1 MAEEIIRVENL
12 SKSFNGVE
20 VLKGISFSIYKG
32 EVVAI
37 IGASGGG
44 KSTLLRCLNLLE
56 NPESGHI
63 LIKGININDKNCDVD
78 KLRTK
83 IGMVFQSF
91 NLFNHLSVLENCII
105 AQVTVLKRPR
115 KEAELIAKANLEKV
129 GLGDRVLFKVPQLS
143 GGQKQR
149 AAIARALCMN
159 PDIMLFDEP
168 TSALDPEMTKEVL
181 AIIKLLASEG
191 MTMVIVTHEMEFA
204 NQVASRIIKVD
215 AGHAEEKQA
224 Q

>member
-1 MAEEIIRVENL
+1 MPEEIIRVENVT
-12 SKSFNGVE
+12 KSFNGIE
-20 VLKGISFSIYKG
+20 VLKDVSFSVYKG

-56 NPESGHI
+56 NPDAGHI
-63 LIKGININDKNCDVD
+63 SIHGIHINDKKYDVD

-91 NLFNHLSVLENCII
+91 NLFNHLNVLENCIL
-105 AQVTVLKRPR
+105 AQVKVLKRKR
-115 KEAELIAKANLEKV
+115 KQAAEIARLNLGKV
-129 GLGDRVLFKVPQLS
+129 GLSDRVMFKVSQLS

-159 PDIMLFDEP
+159 PEIMLFDEP
-168 TSALDPEMTKEVL
+168 TSALDPEMTHEVL
-181 AIIKLLASEG
+181 NTIKLLASEG

-204 NQVASRIIKVD
+204 HQVATRIIKVD
-215 AGHAEEKQA
+215 AGRVKENE
-224 Q
+224 

>member
-1 MAEEIIRVENL
+1 MAEEIIRVENIT
-12 SKSFNGVE
+12 KSFNGVE
-20 VLKGISFSIYKG
+20 VLKDVSFSIYKG

-56 NPESGHI
+56 NPDSGHI
-63 LIKGININDKNCDVD
+63 SIHGIHINDKNYDVN

-91 NLFNHLSVLENCII
+91 NLFNHFSVLENCII
-105 AQVTVLKRPR
+105 AQMKVLKRKR
-115 KEAELIAKANLEKV
+115 KEAEEVARLNLDKV
-129 GLGDRVLFKVPQLS
+129 GLGDRIYFKVPQLS

-159 PDIMLFDEP
+159 PEIMLFDEP

-181 AIIKLLASEG
+181 NTIKLLASEG

-204 NQVASRIIKVD
+204 NLVASRIIKVD
-215 AGHAEEKQA
+215 AGHVKE
-224 Q
+224 

>member
-1 MAEEIIRVENL
+1 MPEEIIRVENVT
-12 SKSFNGVE
+12 KSFNGVE
-20 VLKGISFSIYKG
+20 VLKDVSFSVYKG

-56 NPESGHI
+56 NPDAGHI
-63 LIKGININDKNCDVD
+63 SIHGIHINDKKYDVD

-91 NLFNHLSVLENCII
+91 NLFNHLNVLENCIL
-105 AQVTVLKRPR
+105 AQVKVLKRKR
-115 KEAELIAKANLEKV
+115 KQAEEIARLNLGKV
-129 GLGDRVLFKVPQLS
+129 GLSDRVMFKASQLS

-159 PDIMLFDEP
+159 PEIMLFDEP
-168 TSALDPEMTKEVL
+168 TSALDPEMTHEVL
-181 AIIKLLASEG
+181 NTIKLLASEG

-204 NQVASRIIKVD
+204 HQVATRIIKVD
-215 AGHAEEKQA
+215 AGRVKENE
-224 Q
+224 

>member
-1 MAEEIIRVENL
+1 MPEEIIRVENVT
-12 SKSFNGVE
+12 KSFNGVE
-20 VLKGISFSIYKG
+20 VLKDVSFSVYKG

-56 NPESGHI
+56 NPDAGHI
-63 LIKGININDKNCDVD
+63 SIHGIHINDKKYDVD

-91 NLFNHLSVLENCII
+91 NLFNHLNVLENCIL
-105 AQVTVLKRPR
+105 AQVKVLKRKR
-115 KEAELIAKANLEKV
+115 KQAAEIARLNLGKV
-129 GLGDRVLFKVPQLS
+129 GLSDRVMFKVSQLS

-159 PDIMLFDEP
+159 PEIMLFYEP
-168 TSALDPEMTKEVL
+168 TSALDPEMTHEVL
-181 AIIKLLASEG
+181 NTIKLLASEG

-204 NQVASRIIKVD
+204 HQVATRIIKVD
-215 AGHAEEKQA
+215 AGRVKENE
-224 Q
+224 

>member
-63 LIKGININDKNCDVD
+63 LIKGVNINDKNCDVD

-129 GLGDRVLFKVPQLS
+129 GLGDRMLFKVPQLS

-215 AGHAEEKQA
+215 AGHAEEKQG

>member
-1 MAEEIIRVENL
+1 MPEEIIRVENVT
-12 SKSFNGVE
+12 KSFNGVE
-20 VLKGISFSIYKG
+20 VLKDVSFSIYKG

-56 NPESGHI
+56 NPDAGHI
-63 LIKGININDKNCDVD
+63 SIHGIHINDKKYDVD

-91 NLFNHLSVLENCII
+91 NLFNHLNVLENCIL
-105 AQVTVLKRPR
+105 AQVKVLKRKR
-115 KEAELIAKANLEKV
+115 KEAESIARLNLAKV
-129 GLGDRVLFKVPQLS
+129 GLSDRILFKIPQLS

-149 AAIARALCMN
+149 VAIARALCMN
-159 PDIMLFDEP
+159 PEIMLFDEP

-181 AIIKLLASEG
+181 QAIKILAGEG
-191 MTMVIVTHEMEFA
+191 MTMVIVTHEMEFVH
-204 NQVASRIIKVD
+204 QVATRIIKVD
-215 AGHAEEKQA
+215 AGHIKE
-224 Q
+224 

>member
-12 SKSFNGVE
+12 TKSFNGVE
-20 VLKGISFSIYKG
+20 VLKGISFSVYKG
-32 EVVAI
+32 EVVGI

-56 NPESGHI
+56 DPDGGHI
-63 LIKGININDKNCDVD
+63 YIHGVAINDPSCDVD

-91 NLFNHLSVLENCII
+91 NLFNHLSVLDNCII
-105 AQVTVLKRPR
+105 AQTAVLKRPR
-115 KEAELIAKANLEKV
+115 KEAEAIARANLDKV
-129 GLGDRVLFKVPQLS
+129 GLGDRVNFRIKQLS

-159 PDIMLFDEP
+159 PEIMLFDEP
-168 TSALDPEMTKEVL
+168 TSALDPEMTKDVL
-181 AIIKLLASEG
+181 TTIKLLANEG

-204 NQVASRIIKVD
+204 SLVASRMIKVD
-215 AGHAEEKQA
+215 GGHIEEQKM
-224 Q
+224 

>member
-1 MAEEIIRVENL
+1 MPEEIIRVENVT
-12 SKSFNGVE
+12 KSFNGVE
-20 VLKGISFSIYKG
+20 VLKDVSFSVYKG

-56 NPESGHI
+56 NPDAGHI
-63 LIKGININDKNCDVD
+63 SIHGIHINDKKYDVD

-91 NLFNHLSVLENCII
+91 NLFNHLNVLENCIL
-105 AQVTVLKRPR
+105 AQVKVLKRKR
-115 KEAELIAKANLEKV
+115 KQAAEIARLNLGKV
-129 GLGDRVLFKVPQLS
+129 GLSDRVMFKVSQLS

-159 PDIMLFDEP
+159 PEIMLFDEP

-181 AIIKLLASEG
+181 QAIKLLAGEG

-204 NQVASRIIKVD
+204 HQVATRIIKVD
-215 AGHAEEKQA
+215 AGHIKE
-224 Q
+224 

>member
-1 MAEEIIRVENL
+1 MSEEIIRVENL
-12 SKSFNGVE
+12 TKSFNGVE
-20 VLKGISFSIYKG
+20 VLKGISFSVYKG
-32 EVVAI
+32 EVIGV

-56 NPESGHI
+56 EPDGGHI
-63 LIKGININDKNCDVD
+63 YVHGVAINDISCDVD

-91 NLFNHLSVLENCII
+91 NLFNHLNVLDNCII
-105 AQVTVLKRPR
+105 AQTTVLKRNK
-115 KEAELIAKANLEKV
+115 KEAEAIARANLDKV
-129 GLGDRVLFKVPQLS
+129 GLGDRIFFRIKQLS

-159 PDIMLFDEP
+159 PEIMLFDEP
-168 TSALDPEMTKEVL
+168 TSALDPEMTKDVL
-181 AIIKLLASEG
+181 TTIKLLANEG

-204 NQVASRIIKVD
+204 SLVASRMIKID
-215 AGHAEEKQA
+215 GGHIEEQKM
-224 Q
+224 

>member
-1 MAEEIIRVENL
+1 MPEEIIRVENVT
-12 SKSFNGVE
+12 KSFNGVE
-20 VLKGISFSIYKG
+20 VLKDVSFSIYKG

-56 NPESGHI
+56 NPDAGHI
-63 LIKGININDKNCDVD
+63 SIHGIHINDKKYDVD

-91 NLFNHLSVLENCII
+91 NLFNHLNVLENCIL
-105 AQVTVLKRPR
+105 AQVKVLKRKR
-115 KEAELIAKANLEKV
+115 KEAESIARLNLAKV
-129 GLGDRVLFKVPQLS
+129 GLSDRILFKIPQLS

-159 PDIMLFDEP
+159 PEIMLFDEP

-181 AIIKLLASEG
+181 QAIKILASEG

-204 NQVASRIIKVD
+204 HQVATRIIKAD
-215 AGHAEEKQA
+215 AGHIKE
-224 Q
+224 

>member
-12 SKSFNGVE
+12 TKSFNGVE
-20 VLKGISFSIYKG
+20 VLKGISFSVYKG
-32 EVVAI
+32 EVVGI

-56 NPESGHI
+56 DPDGGHI
-63 LIKGININDKNCDVD
+63 YIHGVAINDPGCDVD

-91 NLFNHLSVLENCII
+91 NLFNHLSVLDNCII
-105 AQVTVLKRPR
+105 AQTAVLKRPR
-115 KEAELIAKANLEKV
+115 KEAEAIARANLDKV
-129 GLGDRVLFKVPQLS
+129 GLGDRVNFRIKQLS

-159 PDIMLFDEP
+159 PEIMLFDEP
-168 TSALDPEMTKEVL
+168 TSALDPEMTKDVL
-181 AIIKLLASEG
+181 TTIKLLANEG

-204 NQVASRIIKVD
+204 SLVASRMIKVD
-215 AGHAEEKQA
+215 GGHIEEQKM
-224 Q
+224 

>member
-1 MAEEIIRVENL
+1 MSEEIIRVENL
-12 SKSFNGVE
+12 TKSFNGVE
-20 VLKGISFSIYKG
+20 VLKGISFSVYKG
-32 EVVAI
+32 EVIGV

-56 NPESGHI
+56 EPDGGHI
-63 LIKGININDKNCDVD
+63 YIHGVAINDISCDVD

-91 NLFNHLSVLENCII
+91 NLFNHLNVLDNCIL
-105 AQVTVLKRPR
+105 AQTTVLKRNK
-115 KEAELIAKANLEKV
+115 KEAEAIARANLDKV
-129 GLGDRVLFKVPQLS
+129 GLGDRIFFRIKQLS

-159 PDIMLFDEP
+159 PEIMLFDEP
-168 TSALDPEMTKEVL
+168 TSALDPEMTKDVL
-181 AIIKLLASEG
+181 TTIKLLANEG

-204 NQVASRIIKVD
+204 SLVASRMIKID
-215 AGHAEEKQA
+215 NGHIAEQKI
-224 Q
+224 

>member
-1 MAEEIIRVENL
+1 MPEEIIRVENVT
-12 SKSFNGVE
+12 KSFNGVE
-20 VLKGISFSIYKG
+20 VLKDVSFSVYKG

-56 NPESGHI
+56 NPDAGHI
-63 LIKGININDKNCDVD
+63 SIHGIHINDKKYDVD

-91 NLFNHLSVLENCII
+91 NLFNHLNVLENCIL
-105 AQVTVLKRPR
+105 AQVKVLKRKR
-115 KEAELIAKANLEKV
+115 KQAAEIARLNLGKV
-129 GLGDRVLFKVPQLS
+129 GLSDRVMFKVSQLS

-159 PDIMLFDEP
+159 PEIMLFDEP

-181 AIIKLLASEG
+181 QAIKILASEG

-204 NQVASRIIKVD
+204 HQVATRIIKVD
-215 AGHAEEKQA
+215 AGHVKE
-224 Q
+224 

>member
-1 MAEEIIRVENL
+1 MSEEIIRVENL
-12 SKSFNGVE
+12 TKSFNGVE
-20 VLKGISFSIYKG
+20 VLKGISFSVYKG
-32 EVVAI
+32 EVIGV

-56 NPESGHI
+56 EPDGGHI
-63 LIKGININDKNCDVD
+63 YIHGVAINDISCDVD

-91 NLFNHLSVLENCII
+91 NLFNHLNVLDNCII
-105 AQVTVLKRPR
+105 AQTTVLKRNK
-115 KEAELIAKANLEKV
+115 KEAEAIARANLDKV
-129 GLGDRVLFKVPQLS
+129 GLGDRIFFRIKQLS

-159 PDIMLFDEP
+159 PEIMLFDEP
-168 TSALDPEMTKEVL
+168 TSALDPEMTKDVL
-181 AIIKLLASEG
+181 TTIKLLANEG

-204 NQVASRIIKVD
+204 SLVASRMIKID
-215 AGHAEEKQA
+215 GGHIEEQKM
-224 Q
+224 

>member
-12 SKSFNGVE
+12 TKSFNGVE
-20 VLKGISFSIYKG
+20 VLKGISFSVYKG
-32 EVVAI
+32 EVIGI
-37 IGASGGG
+37 IGVSGGG

-56 NPESGHI
+56 EPDGGHI
-63 LIKGININDKNCDVD
+63 YIHGIAINEPSCDVD

-91 NLFNHLSVLENCII
+91 NLFNHLSVLDNCII
-105 AQVTVLKRPR
+105 AQTTVLKRPR
-115 KEAELIAKANLEKV
+115 KEAEAVARANLEKV
-129 GLGDRVLFKVPQLS
+129 GLGDRIYFRIKQLS

-159 PDIMLFDEP
+159 PEIMLFDEP

-181 AIIKLLASEG
+181 TTIKLLANEG

-204 NQVASRIIKVD
+204 SLVASRMIKVD
-215 AGHAEEKQA
+215 GGHIEEQKM
-224 Q
+224 

>member
-1 MAEEIIRVENL
+1 MAEEIIRVENIT
-12 SKSFNGVE
+12 KSFNGVE
-20 VLKGISFSIYKG
+20 VLKDVSFSIYKG

-56 NPESGHI
+56 NPDSGHI
-63 LIKGININDKNCDVD
+63 SIHGIHINDKNYDVN

-91 NLFNHLSVLENCII
+91 NLFNHFNVLENCII
-105 AQVTVLKRPR
+105 AQMKVLKRKR
-115 KEAELIAKANLEKV
+115 KEAEEVARLNLNKV
-129 GLGDRVLFKVPQLS
+129 GLGDRIYFKVPQLS

-159 PDIMLFDEP
+159 PEIMLFDEP

-181 AIIKLLASEG
+181 NTIKLLASEG

-204 NQVASRIIKVD
+204 NLVASRIIKVD
-215 AGHAEEKQA
+215 AGHVKE
-224 Q
+224 

>member
-1 MAEEIIRVENL
+1 MPEEIIRVENVT
-12 SKSFNGVE
+12 KSFNGVE
-20 VLKGISFSIYKG
+20 VLKDVSFSIYKG

-37 IGASGGG
+37 IGVSGGG

-56 NPESGHI
+56 NPDAGHI
-63 LIKGININDKNCDVD
+63 SIHGIHINDKKYDVD

-91 NLFNHLSVLENCII
+91 NLFNHLNVLENCIL
-105 AQVTVLKRPR
+105 AQVKVLKRKR
-115 KEAELIAKANLEKV
+115 KEAESIARLNLAKV
-129 GLGDRVLFKVPQLS
+129 GLSDRILFKIPQLS

-159 PDIMLFDEP
+159 PEIMLFDKP

-181 AIIKLLASEG
+181 QAIKILASEG

-204 NQVASRIIKVD
+204 HQVATRIIKVD
-215 AGHAEEKQA
+215 AGHVKE
-224 Q
+224 

>member
-1 MAEEIIRVENL
+1 MPEEIIRVENVT
-12 SKSFNGVE
+12 KSFNGVE
-20 VLKGISFSIYKG
+20 VLKEVSFSIYKG

-56 NPESGHI
+56 NPDAGHI
-63 LIKGININDKNCDVD
+63 SVNGIHINDKKCDVD

-91 NLFNHLSVLENCII
+91 NLFNHLNVLENCIL
-105 AQVTVLKRPR
+105 AQVKVLKRKR
-115 KEAELIAKANLEKV
+115 KEAESIARLNLAKV
-129 GLGDRVLFKVPQLS
+129 GLSDRILFKIPQLS

-159 PDIMLFDEP
+159 PEIMLFDKP

-181 AIIKLLASEG
+181 QAIKLLASEG

-204 NQVASRIIKVD
+204 HQVATRIIKVD
-215 AGHAEEKQA
+215 AGHVKE
-224 Q
+224 

>member
-1 MAEEIIRVENL
+1 MSEEIIRVENL
-12 SKSFNGVE
+12 TKSFNGVE
-20 VLKGISFSIYKG
+20 VLKGISFSVYKG
-32 EVVAI
+32 EVIGV

-56 NPESGHI
+56 EPDGGHI
-63 LIKGININDKNCDVD
+63 YIHGVAINDISCDVD

-91 NLFNHLSVLENCII
+91 NLFNHLNVLDNCII
-105 AQVTVLKRPR
+105 AQTTVLKRNK
-115 KEAELIAKANLEKV
+115 KEAEAIARANLDKV
-129 GLGDRVLFKVPQLS
+129 GLGDRIFFRIKQLS

-159 PDIMLFDEP
+159 PEIMLFDEP

-181 AIIKLLASEG
+181 TTIKLLANEG

-204 NQVASRIIKVD
+204 SLVASRMIKID
-215 AGHAEEKQA
+215 GGHIAEQKI
-224 Q
+224 

>member
-1 MAEEIIRVENL
+1 MPEEIIRVENVT
-12 SKSFNGVE
+12 KSFNGIE
-20 VLKGISFSIYKG
+20 VLKDVSFSVYKG

-56 NPESGHI
+56 NPDAGHI
-63 LIKGININDKNCDVD
+63 SIHGIHINDKKYDVD

-91 NLFNHLSVLENCII
+91 NLFNHLNVLENCILS
-105 AQVTVLKRPR
+105 QVKVLKRKR
-115 KEAELIAKANLEKV
+115 KQAEEIARLNLGKV
-129 GLGDRVLFKVPQLS
+129 GLSDRVMFKVSQLS

-159 PDIMLFDEP
+159 PEIMLFDEP
-168 TSALDPEMTKEVL
+168 TSALDPEMTHEVL
-181 AIIKLLASEG
+181 NTIKLLASEG

-204 NQVASRIIKVD
+204 HQVATRIIKVD
-215 AGHAEEKQA
+215 AGRVKENE
-224 Q
+224 

>member
-1 MAEEIIRVENL
+1 MPEEIIRVENVT
-12 SKSFNGVE
+12 KSFNGVE
-20 VLKGISFSIYKG
+20 VLKDVSFSVYKG

-56 NPESGHI
+56 NPDAGHI
-63 LIKGININDKNCDVD
+63 SIHGIHINDKKYDVD

-91 NLFNHLSVLENCII
+91 NLFNHLNVLENCIL
-105 AQVTVLKRPR
+105 AQVKVLKRKR
-115 KEAELIAKANLEKV
+115 KQAAEIARLNLGKV
-129 GLGDRVLFKVPQLS
+129 GLSDRVMFKASQLS

-159 PDIMLFDEP
+159 PEIMLFDEP
-168 TSALDPEMTKEVL
+168 TSALDPEMTHEVL
-181 AIIKLLASEG
+181 NTIKLLASEG

-204 NQVASRIIKVD
+204 HQVATRIIKVD
-215 AGHAEEKQA
+215 AGRVKENE
-224 Q
+224 

>member
-1 MAEEIIRVENL
+1 MSEEIIRVENL
-12 SKSFNGVE
+12 TKSFNGVE
-20 VLKGISFSIYKG
+20 VLKGISFSVYKG
-32 EVVAI
+32 EVIGV

-56 NPESGHI
+56 EPDGGHI
-63 LIKGININDKNCDVD
+63 YIHGVAINDISCDVD

-91 NLFNHLSVLENCII
+91 NLFNHLNVLDNCII
-105 AQVTVLKRPR
+105 AQTTVLKRNK
-115 KEAELIAKANLEKV
+115 KEAEAIARTNLDKV
-129 GLGDRVLFKVPQLS
+129 GLGDRIFFRIKQLS

-159 PDIMLFDEP
+159 PEIMLFDEP
-168 TSALDPEMTKEVL
+168 TSALDPEMTKDVL
-181 AIIKLLASEG
+181 TTIKLLANEG

-204 NQVASRIIKVD
+204 SLVASRMIKID
-215 AGHAEEKQA
+215 GGHIEEQKM
-224 Q
+224 

>member
-1 MAEEIIRVENL
+1 MPEEIIRVENVT
-12 SKSFNGVE
+12 KSFNGIE
-20 VLKGISFSIYKG
+20 VLKDVSFSVYKG

-56 NPESGHI
+56 NPDAGHI
-63 LIKGININDKNCDVD
+63 SIHGIHINDKKYDVD

-91 NLFNHLSVLENCII
+91 NLFNHLNVLENCIL
-105 AQVTVLKRPR
+105 AQVKVLKRKR
-115 KEAELIAKANLEKV
+115 KQAEEIARLNLGKV
-129 GLGDRVLFKVPQLS
+129 GLSDRVMFKVSQLS

-159 PDIMLFDEP
+159 PEIMLFDEP
-168 TSALDPEMTKEVL
+168 TSALDPEMTHEVL
-181 AIIKLLASEG
+181 NTIKLLASEG

-204 NQVASRIIKVD
+204 HQVATRIIKVD
-215 AGHAEEKQA
+215 AGRVKENE
-224 Q
+224 

>member
-1 MAEEIIRVENL
+1 MPEEIIRVENVT
-12 SKSFNGVE
+12 KSFNGVE
-20 VLKGISFSIYKG
+20 VLKDVSFSIYKG

-37 IGASGGG
+37 IGVSGGG

-56 NPESGHI
+56 NPDAGHI
-63 LIKGININDKNCDVD
+63 SIHGIHINDKKYDVD

-91 NLFNHLSVLENCII
+91 NLFNHLNVLENCIL
-105 AQVTVLKRPR
+105 AQVKVLKRKR
-115 KEAELIAKANLEKV
+115 KEAESIARLNLAKV
-129 GLGDRVLFKVPQLS
+129 GLSDRILFKIPQLS

-159 PDIMLFDEP
+159 PEIMLFDEP

-181 AIIKLLASEG
+181 QAIKILASEG

-204 NQVASRIIKVD
+204 HQVATRIIKVD
-215 AGHAEEKQA
+215 AGHVKE
-224 Q
+224 

>member
-1 MAEEIIRVENL
+1 MPEEIIRVENVT
-12 SKSFNGVE
+12 KSFNGVE
-20 VLKGISFSIYKG
+20 VLKDVSFSVYKG

-56 NPESGHI
+56 NPDAGHI
-63 LIKGININDKNCDVD
+63 SIHGIHINDKKYDVD

-91 NLFNHLSVLENCII
+91 NLFNHLNVLENCIL
-105 AQVTVLKRPR
+105 AQVKVLKRKR
-115 KEAELIAKANLEKV
+115 KQAAEIARLNLGKV
-129 GLGDRVLFKVPQLS
+129 GLSDRVMFKVSQLS

-159 PDIMLFDEP
+159 PEIMLFDEP
-168 TSALDPEMTKEVL
+168 TSALDPEMTHEVL
-181 AIIKLLASEG
+181 NTIKLLASEG

-204 NQVASRIIKVD
+204 HQVATRIIKVD
-215 AGHAEEKQA
+215 AGRVKENE
-224 Q
+224 

>member
-1 MAEEIIRVENL
+1 MPEEIIRVENVT
-12 SKSFNGVE
+12 KSFNGVE
-20 VLKGISFSIYKG
+20 VLKDVSFSVYKG

-56 NPESGHI
+56 NPDAGHI
-63 LIKGININDKNCDVD
+63 SIHGIHINDKKYDVD

-91 NLFNHLSVLENCII
+91 NLFNHLNVLENCIL
-105 AQVTVLKRPR
+105 AQVKVLKRKR
-115 KEAELIAKANLEKV
+115 KQAEEIARLNLGKV
-129 GLGDRVLFKVPQLS
+129 GLSDRVMFKVSQLS

-159 PDIMLFDEP
+159 PEIMLFDEP
-168 TSALDPEMTKEVL
+168 TSALDPEMTHEVL
-181 AIIKLLASEG
+181 NTIKLLASEG

-204 NQVASRIIKVD
+204 HQVATRIIKVD
-215 AGHAEEKQA
+215 AGRVKENE
-224 Q
+224 